1 VDDYFIKLSSI
12 ENEVVNNSKKNLDA
26 TLADKYIYFCT
37 SCSKCWEV
45 TKTKWQKRIEY
56 YHNFPSYKKK
66 RKVCERCTPDKS
78 VEHKDES

>member
-1 VDDYFIKLSSI
+1 MDDYFIKLSSI